1 MENVLDLRRRVEFA
15 GHRRKWAPGRTTPF
29 VWQDG
34 RVSVVTIFRSRLREG
49 VDDDYDEV
57 ASTMSRLVR
66 TIDGFIDEQFYRSA
80 QGERV
85 TIVRFRDAD
94 SQRAWARHP
103 EHLVAQQRG
112 RDEFYAWYDIAVC
125 DETYTREFNGEG

>member
-1 MENVLDLRRRVEFA
+1 MR
-15 GHRRKWAPGRTTPF
+15 
-29 VWQDG
+29 
-34 RVSVVTIFRSRLREG
+34 VVTIFRSRLRDG
-49 VDDDYDEV
+49 VDDAYDEV
-57 ASTMSRLVR
+57 AAAMSRLVR
-66 TIDGFIDEQFYRSA
+66 TMDGFIDEQFYQST

-85 TIVRFRDAD
+85 TIVRFRDAR

-125 DETYTREFNGEG
+125 DESYAREFNRED